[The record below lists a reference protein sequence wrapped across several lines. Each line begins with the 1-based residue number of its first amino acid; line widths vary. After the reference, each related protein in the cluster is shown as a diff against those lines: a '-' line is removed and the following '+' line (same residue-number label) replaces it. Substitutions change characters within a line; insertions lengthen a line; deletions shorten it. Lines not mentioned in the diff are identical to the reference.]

1 MEVSSVAQLGGNFSA
16 LLLMKRYFILPVCT
30 CSLIASLSVSLPMR
44 GQDDLTPA
52 NVSSGFTYNLTV
64 SPTEAWVDTRIDLLP
79 GDVLQIN
86 AVAGK
91 GGCSP
96 NGAKTSQNG
105 TLPLNSALPGA
116 LIGKLSGNGALFFV
130 GSEKDLKIERQEH
143 LYLGVNASGPLP
155 CTGDIL
161 IKLQLTSAP
170 TQATVTAKSK
180 LAAAAQT
187 WLSGQFGIDPAAP
200 ATSQGASAAPGA
212 SPGVG
217 AAATR
222 NIEALKAANAPFDTE
237 LCKKLDGL
245 PGRVNDQFNNLG
257 DMVNLVIVGSEQ
269 QVQSA
274 FEAAGW
280 QLADKSVEE
289 AVINAVRVTYQKK
302 DYLQMPMSTLY
313 LFNRPQDL
321 GYEHA
326 EAYSVVASR
335 HHFRLWKAPFTW
347 NGQLVWV
354 GAGTHD
360 IGFEKDQRNG
370 KVTHKIDPA
379 VDGERDYISETLQR
393 AGKIS
398 RMNYYQPPNPIHQA
412 KNATGASY
420 HSDGRLLVIFLQ

>member
-1 MEVSSVAQLGGNFSA
+1 VWKSTAPQLAANFSA
-16 LLLMKRYFILPVCT
+16 LLMKRYFILPICT
-30 CSLIASLSVSLPMR
+30 CSLIVSLLMR

-52 NVSSGFTYNLTV
+52 NVSAGFTYNLTV
-64 SPTEAWVDTRIDLLP
+64 SPTQAWVDTRIDLLP

-86 AVAGK
+86 AVTGK

-96 NGAKTSQNG
+96 NGAKTSYNG

-130 GSEKDLKIERQEH
+130 GSEKYLKIERQEH

-187 WLSGQFGIDPAAP
+187 WLSGQFGIGLATPAIPQGAGAAP
-200 ATSQGASAAPGA
+200 DA

-217 AAATR
+217 AGIT
-222 NIEALKAANAPFDTE
+222 NIEALKAPNVPFDRE
-237 LCKKLDGL
+237 LCQKLDGL

-289 AVINAVRVTYQKK
+289 AVINAVLVTYQKK

-335 HHFRLWKAPFTW
+335 HHFRLWKAPFTS

-370 KVTHKIDPA
+370 KVTHKIDPV

-398 RMNYYQPPNPIHQA
+398 RMSYYQPPNPIHQA
-412 KNATGASY
+412 RNATGASY
-420 HSDGRLLVIFLQ
+420 RSDGRLSVIFLQ